1 MADRQGLKS
10 GILFIILGLGLSMCS
25 PVLYLLS
32 RAAIEQNR
40 VVPKISIAEKQ
51 GSLHAE
57 ELPHDQES
65 VKKQEVRYTGRAQV
79 YIQRYLASKRLFPR
93 AFFIQSDATGSDTF
107 SYNSSS
113 QLLVNQAAIS
123 GSIPS
128 GRLLGPYESEINQAE
143 SGGTLPHSETISNSS
158 ETTETGSDLQTN
170 PSVTS
175 ELSNVLP
182 VLSHSQVLAFYGKPG
197 SRAMGILGQY
207 TKEQL
212 APILEK
218 LSAEYDSING
228 ALGIVPAFYIIFGT
242 CWPEGNIGYVSK
254 AVVKEYI
261 EFAKDRG
268 WLVFLDHQ
276 IGKYDVIKS
285 LETMYEFLQYPNVH
299 LALDPEWRTTKPMQ
313 EIGYVTGDEINKA
326 QESFQNYLTAN
337 KLPGPRML
345 VIHQFKPKM
354 IMNRDAV
361 KATYDQV
368 VLVHVAD
375 GFGNPQLKKVTYN
388 MVAGA
393 QNIPVKGFKLF
404 YPPAISGAGW
414 DNPLMN
420 PKDVLSLQPMPL
432 VIMYQ

>member
-1 MADRQGLKS
+1 MQQSRQTPGVSL
-10 GILFIILGLGLSMCS
+10 
-25 PVLYLLS
+25 V
-32 RAAIEQNR
+32 
-40 VVPKISIAEKQ
+40 EKQ

-57 ELPHDQES
+57 ELPHDQGT
-65 VKKQEVRYTGRAQV
+65 VTKQESRYTGRAQA
-79 YIQRYLASKRLFPR
+79 YIQRYVASKRLFPR
-93 AFFIQSDATGSDTF
+93 AFIIQTDS
-107 SYNSSS
+107 
-113 QLLVNQAAIS
+113 S
-123 GSIPS
+123 GSSTFLTSSLDQFAVNPGATIGFVS
-128 GRLLGPYESEINQAE
+128 NGKLFGPHKSEINQDEPVETQPSSE
-143 SGGTLPHSETISNSS
+143 SNSNSS
-158 ETTETGSDLQTN
+158 ESAAVGSDLQEN
-170 PSVTS
+170 PPVNP

-197 SRAMGILGQY
+197 SKAMGILGQY

-212 APILEK
+212 APMLEK
-218 LSAEYDSING
+218 LASEYDSING
-228 ALGIVPAFYIIFGT
+228 AMGIVPAFYIIFGT
-242 CWPEGNIGYVSK
+242 CWPEGNIGYISK

-261 EFAKDRG
+261 EFAKERG

-276 IGKYDVIKS
+276 IGKYDVLKS

-313 EIGYVTGDEINKA
+313 EIGYVTADEVNRA
-326 QESFQNYLTAN
+326 QESFQNFLTAN

-354 IMNRDAV
+354 IMNRDAI

-368 VLVHVAD
+368 ILVHVAD

-388 MVAGA
+388 MVAEA

-404 YPPAISGAGW
+404 YPPAIAGAGW

-420 PKDVLSLQPMPL
+420 PSDVLMLQPMPL